1 MDKLPSK
8 NIEKLLIRIQRSEN
22 GKLSLSSLSD
32 DDLDR
37 LRILS
42 DRGLIRGCDSYFPE
56 NDPNSS
62 VIFIGPLS
70 RSVTLT
76 TAGTDYL
83 SELSEERKTLWL
95 RFGRDLLML
104 ILGALITL
112 VGTFLFNKLT
122 GGADPEDHIPVSEN
136 RPAFVATPSDNDAPA
151 GE

>member
-8 NIEKLLIRIQRSEN
+8 NTEKLLIRIQLSEN
-22 GKLSLSSLSD
+22 GKLPLSSLSD
-32 DDLDR
+32 DDRDR

-56 NDPNSS
+56 SDPNSS
-62 VIFIGPLS
+62 VVFIGHLS

-83 SELSEERKTLWL
+83 SELSEDRKTRWL
-95 RFGRDLLML
+95 RFWRDVLML
-104 ILGALITL
+104 ILGAIITL
-112 VGTFLFNKLT
+112 VCTFIFNKLAVST
-122 GGADPEDHIPVSEN
+122 DPENLVPVSEN

-151 GE
+151 GK

>member
-22 GKLSLSSLSD
+22 GKLFLSSLSD
-32 DDLDR
+32 DDRDR

-62 VIFIGPLS
+62 VVFVGPLS
-70 RSVTLT
+70 RSITLT

-83 SELSEERKTLWL
+83 SDLSEERKARLL
-95 RFGRDLLML
+95 RFGRDVLML
-104 ILGALITL
+104 ILGAIVTL
-112 VGTFLFNKLT
+112 VVTFFFNKLT
-122 GGADPEDHIPVSEN
+122 VSTDPEDHIPVSEN
-136 RPAFVATPSDNDAPA
+136 PPAFVATPSDNDVPA
-151 GE
+151 GK